1 MTPATLL
8 FDLDGTLTDN
18 YAGIAASIVHAL
30 ARLDRPAPDA
40 ATLRA
45 CVGPPLRASF
55 ARLLDTTTPEV
66 IERAIGHYRER
77 YADVGWRE
85 NVAYDGAGEAL
96 ATLHANGARMFLCTA
111 KPAVFAT
118 RIVRH
123 FGFDAHLHGVY
134 GADLGGTLDDK
145 ATLLAHLFAC
155 EHFDPRTATMIGD
168 RANDIRAA
176 HAHGARAVG
185 VLWGY
190 GSREELADAEALVAT
205 PAELVTLLLGRAAAA
220 TGNP

>member
-1 MTPATLL
+1 MTSTTLL

-30 ARLDRPAPDA
+30 ARLDRPAPDVA
-40 ATLRA
+40 ALRA

-55 ARLLDTTTPEV
+55 ARLLDTTAPEV

-85 NVAYDGAGEAL
+85 NVAYDGAGKAL
-96 ATLHANGARMFLCTA
+96 AALHAHGTRMFLCTA

-123 FGFDAHLHGVY
+123 FGFDRYLHGVY
-134 GADLGGTLDDK
+134 GADLDGTLDDK
-145 ATLLAHLFAC
+145 AALLAHLFAC
-155 EHFDPRTATMIGD
+155 ERLDPRTATMIGD

-176 HAHGARAVG
+176 HTHGAHAVG

-190 GSREELADAEALVAT
+190 GSREELADAQALVAT
-205 PAELVTLLLGRAAAA
+205 PAELVTLLLDR
-220 TGNP
+220 TT